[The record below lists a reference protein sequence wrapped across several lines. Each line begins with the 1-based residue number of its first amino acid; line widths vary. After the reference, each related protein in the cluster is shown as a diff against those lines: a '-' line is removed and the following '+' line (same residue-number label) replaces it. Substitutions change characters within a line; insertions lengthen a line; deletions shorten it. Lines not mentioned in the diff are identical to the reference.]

1 MDRQSPSCAAVGGS
15 RVALEYAEGTRGSGV
30 QQALGEAKAGD
41 AGADDED
48 GLVRGRGG
56 GGQCG
61 GGGESG
67 VEGEAVGECC
77 GFGNGLGSVVSSTN
91 A

>member
-15 RVALEYAEGTRGSGV
+15 GVALEYAEGTRGSGV
-30 QQALGEAKAGD
+30 QQALGEAEAGD
-41 AGADDED
+41 AGTDDED

-56 GGQCG
+56 GGG
-61 GGGESG
+61 GGGSG
-67 VEGEAVGECC
+67 VEGGAVGECC
-77 GFGNGLGSVVSSTN
+77 GFENGLGSVVSSPN